1 MSYLIQ
7 VNSEL
12 FAKVT
17 FEVVAMPD
25 NDYNIE
31 VSSTT
36 WIDSEDNQV
45 FLSDYDHEGQKAL
58 LDETNEAIDAYID
71 ANHEALY
78 KMSAKGTVNM
88 QAKGWLH

>member
-7 VNSEL
+7 VNQEL

-17 FEVVAMPD
+17 FEIVALPD

-31 VSSTT
+31 VSSMSF
-36 WIDSEDNQV
+36 IDADDNQV
-45 FLSDYDHEGQKAL
+45 FLSDLEYEDQKPL
-58 LDETNEAIDAYID
+58 LDAANEAIDAYID
-71 ANHEALY
+71 AHHEALY
-78 KMSAKGTVNM
+78 KMSAKATVNM